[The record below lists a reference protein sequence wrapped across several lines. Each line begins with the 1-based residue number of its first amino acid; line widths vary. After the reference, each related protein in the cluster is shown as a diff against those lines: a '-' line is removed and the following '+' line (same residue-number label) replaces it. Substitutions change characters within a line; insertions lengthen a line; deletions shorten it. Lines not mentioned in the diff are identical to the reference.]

1 MASLASYYP
10 ADGAALA
17 VLYLSVTDFCNL
29 ECDYCSAD
37 AGPHKRRHLAQE
49 TALKA
54 INDWL
59 QALRAPAARLVFT
72 GGEAS
77 FWGYDRL
84 SAVCE
89 RARQRAL
96 DLGIRLEIGIQSN
109 GTTATLEFID
119 FCRRWQVEPSFSL
132 DGTPSMSNVHRGK
145 GEIVFRNLR
154 RLQEMQVPFALIICL
169 TREVADD
176 LDAVLDF
183 LEQNRLFKVRL
194 NILGVPPGQRT
205 RTSIDAADILHV
217 KKILYARAQR
227 GGSGDDVL
235 REYNVQRQTRWFD
248 QTVQGRAVTKGHCE
262 QESCQAGVK
271 TAVVNPDGRWG
282 MCVEKSMTDGLPLF
296 EDKQALAIG
305 AQQFWQARQG
315 WDACTT
321 CAARSICD
329 HGCIAYHKGD
339 HAIFEEE
346 CQANQQFWNFLV
358 HARLLHQEPTVAAG
372 KRPLTGRLIQPLLSL
387 H

>member
-1 MASLASYYP
+1 MASLASHLP
-10 ADGAALA
+10 ADAAALA

-37 AGPHKRRHLAQE
+37 AGPDKHRHLAEE
-49 TALKA
+49 TALNA
-54 INDWL
+54 VGDWL
-59 QALRAPAARLVFT
+59 HAVHLPAARLVFT

-84 SAVCE
+84 DAVCGH
-89 RARQRAL
+89 ARQLAL

-109 GTTATLEFID
+109 GTTATIQFIE

-132 DGTPSMSNVHRGK
+132 DGTPRMSNVHRGK

-176 LDAVLDF
+176 LEAVLDF
-183 LEQNRLFKVRL
+183 LEQNRFFKVRL

-205 RTSIDAADILHV
+205 RTSIDAADIVHV
-217 KKILYARAQR
+217 KKTLYARAQR
-227 GGSGDDVL
+227 AGDDVL

-248 QTVQGRAVTKGHCE
+248 QAVQGRAVTKGHCE

-296 EDKQALAIG
+296 DSKQALAEG
-305 AQQFWQARQG
+305 AQQFWQSRQG

-321 CAARSICD
+321 CAAKSICD
-329 HGCIAYHKGD
+329 HGCAAYHKGD
-339 HAIFEEE
+339 HAVFDEE

-358 HARLLHQEPTVAAG
+358 HSRLLHRESTAAASG
-372 KRPLTGRLIQPLLSL
+372 KRPAPGRLIQPLLSL